1 MKALRVNKKLWTEI
15 AVEDFTELSACDINP
30 IVVPYGVCG
39 CGGCC
44 SGCCCLFLCVVLI
57 C

>member
-1 MKALRVNKKLWTEI
+1 MKALRVNKKLWTGAAIEEFNE
-15 AVEDFTELSACDINP
+15 APACVKP

-39 CGGCC
+39 GCGC
-44 SGCCCLFLCVVLI
+44 GCCCPFLCVVLI

>member
-1 MKALRVNKKLWTEI
+1 MKALRVNKKLWTNVLIVDMNESPSLCEI
-15 AVEDFTELSACDINP
+15 
-30 IVVPYGVCG
+30 IVTPYGVCG

-44 SGCCCLFLCVVLI
+44 CAFYCRTLI